1 MKRERRKKPTAAELR
16 AAGVSRDL
24 VVRRIP
30 APDKADAPGP
40 NAPGPQGPEEEQHPI
55 IPDRRPGPSESRA
68 VRTGAEPK
76 KEDVAGRRVESRPAS
91 LGPGGF

>member
-1 MKRERRKKPTAAELR
+1 MKERRKKLTAAELR

-40 NAPGPQGPEEEQHPI
+40 
-55 IPDRRPGPSESRA
+55 SESRA
-68 VRTGAEPK
+68 VRTGAT
-76 KEDVAGRRVESRPAS
+76 DAGDKQWSR
-91 LGPGGF
+91 